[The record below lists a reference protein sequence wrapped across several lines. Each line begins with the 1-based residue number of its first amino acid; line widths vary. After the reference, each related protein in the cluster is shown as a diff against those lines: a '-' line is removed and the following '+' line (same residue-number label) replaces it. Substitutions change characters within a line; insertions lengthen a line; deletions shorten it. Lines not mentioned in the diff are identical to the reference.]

1 MAALVDTCWANGV
14 WADPV
19 WAVGVWASAGAPP
32 VVVPEPTITPKQGGW
47 HGNVG
52 ARMRAHRQRES
63 ALEKERDAIY
73 RKLVGET
80 QQAYVEVRKE
90 RKTLPDRLL
99 APVKQAVSPYSQRTG
114 IPQAKDI
121 DWAKLVVRG
130 LDDAVDALGK
140 ALEKQER
147 EKAAEQRQQ
156 FERAIN
162 QLMDQLDLVEKE
174 QARVR
179 RAMDDLDDEYAIE
192 LILQQLE
199 D

>member
-1 MAALVDTCWANGV
+1 MAALVNTCWKNGV

-19 WAVGVWASAGAPP
+19 WAVGVWASAGSPP
-32 VVVPEPTITPKQGGW
+32 VVVTPTNPTIKQGGW
-47 HGNVG
+47 HGGVID
-52 ARMRAHRQRES
+52 RMKAHRKRE
-63 ALEKERDAIY
+63 ATLEQERDAIY

-99 APVKQAVSPYSQRTG
+99 APIKQAVSPYSQRTG

-121 DWAKLVVRG
+121 DWAKLVVKG
-130 LDDAVDALGK
+130 LDDAVSALSQ
-140 ALEKQER
+140 ALEKQGR
-147 EKAAEQRQQ
+147 EKAAEQQRN
-156 FERAIN
+156 FELAIN
-162 QLMDQLDLVEKE
+162 HLMDQLDMVEKE

>member
-1 MAALVDTCWANGV
+1 
-14 WADPV
+14 
-19 WAVGVWASAGAPP
+19 
-32 VVVPEPTITPKQGGW
+32 
-47 HGNVG
+47 
-52 ARMRAHRQRES
+52 MRAHRQRE
-63 ALEKERDAIY
+63 AVLEKERDAIY

>member
-19 WAVGVWASAGAPP
+19 WAAGVWAAAGSTPA
-32 VVVPEPTITPKQGGW
+32 VVTPTQTPIKQGGW
-47 HGNVG
+47 HGSI
-52 ARMRAHRQRES
+52 ASRMRAHRKRETE
-63 ALEKERDAIY
+63 LNREREQIFK
-73 RKLVGET
+73 RLIGET

-90 RKTLPDRLL
+90 RKALPDRVL
-99 APVKQAVSPYSQRTG
+99 APVKQAVGPYSQRTG

-130 LDDAVDALGK
+130 LDDAVEALSQ
-140 ALEKQER
+140 ALAKQER
-147 EKAAEQRQQ
+147 EKAAELQRQ
-156 FERAIN
+156 FEQAVN
-162 QLMDQLDLVEKE
+162 HLMDQLDIVEKE
-174 QARVR
+174 QARIR
-179 RAMDDLDDEYAIE
+179 RAMDDLDDEHAIE